1 MTSLRNNVVE
11 KFKKLLEK
19 NAVKSPKS
27 IAVNLEKGIYNSMI
41 KYSDKKGIIKRWDN
55 KFFKKLYISKAMS
68 IYSNLDKDSY
78 IGNPRFMDRL
88 RSSEFKAYKIAD
100 MEPLQ
105 IFPEHWKEI
114 CDEKHKRDKYL
125 YEINKDLATDM
136 FTCGRCKKKEC
147 TYFQLQT
154 RSADEP
160 MTTFVTCLNCGKR
173 WKC

>member
-1 MTSLRNNVVE
+1 MTSFRDKIVE
-11 KFKKLLEK
+11 KFSKLLKQNKIPSHINVAK
-19 NAVKSPKS
+19 N
-27 IAVNLEKGIYNSMI
+27 IEKGIYNSII

-55 KFFKKLYISKAMS
+55 KFFTKLYISKAMS
-68 IYSNLDKDSY
+68 IYSNLDKNSY
-78 IGNPRFMDRL
+78 IGNTRFIDRL
-88 RSSEFKAYKIAD
+88 RCNEFKAYKIAE

-105 IFPEHWKEI
+105 VFPEHWKEI
-114 CDEKHKRDKYL
+114 QDEKHKRDKYL